1 MPAAST
7 NSITPFEL
15 AKTVKVILL
24 YGKTRCDDVV
34 ELLDRKASLYN
45 VKLRYILINTQPTDV
60 QSWVLRDDMEII
72 NRSCYNFKGELSSKY
87 KSKFMDEE
95 CCLLFAI
102 SGTYSKI
109 LEDVAGR
116 TVAKYKVG
124 PKFEKSLIKYDM
136 AFKADGAMKNYEMV
150 ENIMEH
156 LRNFSGYGK

>member
-24 YGKTRCDDVV
+24 YGRTKCEDVV
-34 ELLDRKASLYN
+34 ELFDSMARQYN
-45 VKLRYILINTQPTDV
+45 VTLRYILINTQLTDV

-72 NRSCYNFKGELSSKY
+72 NRSWYNFKGKLSPKY
-87 KSKFMDEE
+87 KSTCMDDE
-95 CCLLFAI
+95 CNLLFAI
-102 SGTYSKI
+102 SDKYSKV
-109 LEDVAGR
+109 LEDVASK

-124 PKFEKSLIKYDM
+124 PKFNKSLINYDM
-136 AFKADGAMKNYEMV
+136 AFKAVGTMTNCEMV
-150 ENIMEH
+150 ENIMEN